1 MDSSIVGEIISLV
14 GDDAEINVNDVKLKT
29 SISKLV
35 KTNAPKQNIKRR
47 SGYNDIVSDLN
58 QKAANFQLS
67 IDLRGKRADEAM
79 SLLQKYIDEAILLN
93 MKEISILHGKGY
105 GILREIIRE
114 YLQSVDEINHYG
126 DAPLEMGG
134 SGITRVSF

>member
-1 MDSSIVGEIISLV
+1 
-14 GDDAEINVNDVKLKT
+14 
-29 SISKLV
+29 
-35 KTNAPKQNIKRR
+35 
-47 SGYNDIVSDLN
+47 
-58 QKAANFQLS
+58 
-67 IDLRGKRADEAM
+67 
-79 SLLQKYIDEAILLN
+79 